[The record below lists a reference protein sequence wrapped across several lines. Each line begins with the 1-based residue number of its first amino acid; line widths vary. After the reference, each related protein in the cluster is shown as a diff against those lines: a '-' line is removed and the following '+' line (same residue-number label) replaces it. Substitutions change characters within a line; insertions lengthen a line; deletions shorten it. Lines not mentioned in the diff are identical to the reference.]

1 MLRKHLAVLGKV
13 LGLFVLLATPAM
25 ANHVAKATAGVTC
38 TNYTLTVSGVV
49 TKGDTYTINYT
60 IILTPTSGSSI
71 TVTDSITFTA
81 TKDTF
86 DITVTK
92 PLGPLNGD
100 YTLSGSATL
109 VGHNEIKIVFSPESI
124 NCTTPPPPPCTATST
139 NSSNFNGTPISAG
152 DYIWFN
158 ANFSASGIPSSG
170 VTVTLTKSTIS
181 FSAGGTNYNLMV
193 PNAQITFSP
202 SATCTS
208 TSFDTMTNT
217 WITTVPI
224 SGDDEIFLT
233 GLAWPVPSGG
243 LAGGVQPVAWEGTF
257 STDTPGISM
266 NWKWGAAVYSTFTTD
281 YNALAIKPAHNN
293 ACGLSNGD
301 HAGTPEGVNNSN
313 QPWKQF
319 VVGGARGGGGSNWT
333 GSWSGTL
340 NVTPLCESSL
350 VCPINRDHLIAQ
362 LF

>member
-1 MLRKHLAVLGKV
+1 MPAVDEKRTERIYRTSRQSPHRNAGGVHQPAADRDWGAFLSCPRFQRQRIRSQQSIRGARNI
-13 LGLFVLLATPAM
+13 LEALAT
-25 ANHVAKATAGVTC
+25 G
-38 TNYTLTVSGVV
+38 LQ
-49 TKGDTYTINYT
+49 D
-60 IILTPTSGSSI
+60 
-71 TVTDSITFTA
+71 
-81 TKDTF
+81 
-86 DITVTK
+86 
-92 PLGPLNGD
+92 LGHARSLD